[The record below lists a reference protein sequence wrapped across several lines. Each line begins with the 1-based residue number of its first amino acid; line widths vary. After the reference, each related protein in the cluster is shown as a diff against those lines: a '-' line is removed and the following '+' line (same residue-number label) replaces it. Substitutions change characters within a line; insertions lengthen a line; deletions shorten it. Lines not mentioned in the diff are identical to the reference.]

1 MPDSIFMTPDTK
13 HNSSLAGGR
22 VRFADAAA
30 DALLRSHLRDL
41 SHPNPDT
48 WTIVKQNVSRT
59 VYRGVIEGREVYL
72 KHYHGCSWDHRL
84 RRALGHSEALH
95 EFRLAM
101 HLQSH
106 NVPTAAPLAARC
118 DRKCEWL
125 LTRAVTR
132 AEPCDAWHE
141 EQLRLGE
148 KGLAMIRRGT
158 AALGELIGRMHR
170 AGVVHCDLHC
180 GNVLIR
186 TDNPQTPRLVL
197 MDLHRAYHRRRLSR
211 RRKAA
216 NLAHLFHDRH
226 YFTTRTDR
234 LRFLRHYI
242 VASGSRGS
250 VRGWLYLIEKFAQ
263 RHTRRQHVQRA
274 RRTRGLNRYFAPVTL
289 SGGWRG
295 HVVLASKR
303 HLGGSTAAEVVFTR
317 EGWLDA
323 LRDIDALFTEPDAE
337 VIKDSGHTRIVRRRM
352 NIGEHE
358 VDVFLKRQKPR
369 FRRFLTDCL
378 RPSRPL
384 RAFRL
389 GHELLT
395 RRIATAL
402 PLAAL
407 ERRSGPFLRDSILIT
422 ETVSSPH
429 LYDFMHTWLSV
440 PPRGDTPLSAPQQR
454 QLAQEVLWQLG
465 RMLQQLH
472 DNRFSHRDLKAT
484 NLRVRW
490 SSGEK
495 PEVVL
500 LDLDGMQCVYCM
512 TARRKLRGL
521 MRLNVSLL
529 QCPVVNHAGRLRMLL
544 GYLRRPGAGRI
555 NFKPYWRLLEEW
567 SALKL
572 RRQIRSRR
580 RRQRRRR
587 ATRSSV

>member
-1 MPDSIFMTPDTK
+1 VTVDST
-13 HNSSLAGGR
+13 HNSSPAGGGA
-22 VRFADAAA
+22 VRFVDASAE
-30 DALLRSHLRDL
+30 ALLRPHLKDL
-41 SHPNPDT
+41 SDPNPDD

-59 VYRGVIEGREVYL
+59 VYRGCIEGRDVYL
-72 KHYHGCSWDHRL
+72 KHYHGRSWDHRL
-84 RRALGHSEALH
+84 RRALGYSEAMH

-101 HLQSH
+101 YLQSRD
-106 NVPTAAPLAARC
+106 VPTAAPLAARC
-118 DRKCEWL
+118 DRQVEWF
-125 LTRAVTR
+125 LTRAVAP
-132 AEPCDAWHE
+132 AEPCDGWHDR
-141 EQLRLGE
+141 QLRLGT
-148 KGLAMIRRGT
+148 KGLAMIRRCS

-170 AGVVHCDLHC
+170 ADVVHSDLHC
-180 GNVLIR
+180 GNVLVR
-186 TDNPQTPRLVL
+186 TDDPELRLVL

-216 NLAHLFHDRH
+216 NLAHLYHDRC

-250 VRGWLYLIEKFAQ
+250 VRGWLYLIEKFAL

-274 RRTRGLNRYFAPVTL
+274 RRARGLNRYFAPMSL
-289 SGGWRG
+289 PDGWRG

-303 HLGGSTAAEVVFTR
+303 HMGGSAAAEVVFTR
-317 EGWLDA
+317 DA
-323 LRDIDALFTEPDAE
+323 WREALHDVDALFSAPNAE
-337 VIKDSGHTRIVRRRM
+337 GIKDGRFARIVRRRLR
-352 NIGEHE
+352 IGEHE
-358 VDVFLKRQKPR
+358 VDVFLKRQKPQ
-369 FRRFLTDCL
+369 FRKFLADGL
-378 RPSRPL
+378 RPSRAL
-384 RAFRL
+384 RAFHH
-389 GHELLT
+389 GHALLT

-407 ERRSGPFLRDSILIT
+407 ERRSGPFLRDSLLIT
-422 ETVSSPH
+422 ETVPSPH
-429 LYDFMHTWLSV
+429 LYDFMNTWLSV
-440 PPRGDTPLSAPQQR
+440 PPRGDTPLSVPQQR

-490 SSGEK
+490 SPGER

-500 LDLDGMQCVYCM
+500 LDLDGMRRVLCM

-567 SALKL
+567 SARKL

-580 RRQRRRR
+580 RHQRRRR
-587 ATRSSV
+587 VTRSPA